1 MKTLHKRCAGV
12 DVHKAEVVACLRLIT
27 NRKVE
32 REVRRFPTT
41 THGLLELA
49 EWLEKARCTHVAM
62 EATGVYWKP
71 VWHILDGRF
80 ALILANA
87 AHVKTVPGRK
97 SDVNDASWLADLL
110 AHGLIRPSFVPP
122 AAIQELRDLTRTRKQ
137 LTREVVQHSQRIQA
151 VLEEANVK
159 LCSVITDILGASGR
173 RMLKAMIAG
182 ETDAH
187 KLAALGSERLGCV
200 PVALVEA
207 LTGRMRE
214 HPRFLLAQHLRTI
227 EQLEETIRVFDT
239 RIEAKLV
246 PFRDI
251 VERLKEVPG
260 LGTTAAEVV
269 LAEIGTDMSPFPS
282 AGHLLSWAGFVPRLD
297 ESAGKRRSTRIRK
310 GAPWLKPVPVQAA
323 WGAARKK
330 NSYFQAQFLRLKARH
345 GAKKAAIAVAASIL
359 TTVYHMLRGGVPY
372 HDLKADY
379 FDKRDH
385 SKIVKR
391 LVRRLTDLGLQVEV
405 KAAA

>member
-97 SDVNDASWLADLL
+97 SDVNDATWLADLL

-182 ETDAH
+182 ERDAH
-187 KLAALGSERLGCV
+187 KLVALGSERLGCV

-214 HPRFLLAQHLRTI
+214 HHRFLLAQHLRTI

-246 PFRDI
+246 PFCDI
-251 VERLKEVPG
+251 VERREC
-260 LGTTAAEVV
+260 
-269 LAEIGTDMSPFPS
+269 S
-282 AGHLLSWAGFVPRLD
+282 
-297 ESAGKRRSTRIRK
+297 
-310 GAPWLKPVPVQAA
+310 
-323 WGAARKK
+323 
-330 NSYFQAQFLRLKARH
+330 
-345 GAKKAAIAVAASIL
+345 SIN
-359 TTVYHMLRGGVPY
+359 
-372 HDLKADY
+372 
-379 FDKRDH
+379 
-385 SKIVKR
+385 
-391 LVRRLTDLGLQVEV
+391 
-405 KAAA
+405 